1 MTTWPR
7 SAPSPPERRARYG
20 PAVTELLESLGN
32 VAIYVVLIG
41 ALLWSLHFAFGSQ
54 VFGLPAMLGVF
65 VLIAGVKIFSNSG
78 IGGLVAV
85 VLGLAAVVV
94 VIGMA
99 MNVGGGRTRPLEREL
114 PPDER

>member
-1 MTTWPR
+1 M
-7 SAPSPPERRARYG
+7 
-20 PAVTELLESLGN
+20 TELLESLGN
-32 VAIYVVLIG
+32 VAIYVVLIA

-54 VFGLPAMLGVF
+54 VLGLPAMLGVL
-65 VLIAGVKIFSNSG
+65 VLIAGVRIFNNSG
-78 IGGLVAV
+78 IGGVVAV

-99 MNVGGGRTRPLEREL
+99 MNVGERRTKPPEREL

>member
-1 MTTWPR
+1 M
-7 SAPSPPERRARYG
+7 
-20 PAVTELLESLGN
+20 TELLESLGN
-32 VAIYVVLIG
+32 VAIVVALFG
-41 ALLWSLHFAFGSQ
+41 ALLWALHFAFGSQ
-54 VFGLPAMLGVF
+54 VLGLPAMLGGL

-99 MNVGGGRTRPLEREL
+99 MNVGGGRTRPREREL

>member
-1 MTTWPR
+1 
-7 SAPSPPERRARYG
+7 
-20 PAVTELLESLGN
+20 VTELLESLGN
-32 VAIYVVLIG
+32 IAIYIALIG

-54 VFGLPAMLGVF
+54 VLGLPAMLGVF
-65 VLIAGVKIFSNSG
+65 VVIAGVKIFGNSG

-85 VLGLAAVVV
+85 VFGLAAIVV

-99 MNVGGGRTRPLEREL
+99 MTVGSGRPPRRESER